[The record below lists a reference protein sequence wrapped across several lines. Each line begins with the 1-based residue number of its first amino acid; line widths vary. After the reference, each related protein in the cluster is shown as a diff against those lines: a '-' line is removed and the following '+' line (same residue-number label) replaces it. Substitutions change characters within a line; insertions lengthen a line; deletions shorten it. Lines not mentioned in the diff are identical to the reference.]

1 MRLRCVAQAR
11 FPQLAAAAQVCVVVA
26 IVCSTHCLLEF
37 ARHSCDIAAAADV
50 STVCAHAGTTC
61 NSRYSGSGSGGR
73 IGIAAST
80 VIGTL
85 TTSACGGPNT
95 GMGAGSGGTVF
106 YSVGPDLSNRVRS
119 LYVSNCAYSAGQ
131 AVLSDPGR
139 ALYMFDLIRLTS
151 TATLSVLPVSVAL
164 GTFSNTTTTVL
175 SGDGTGRFTIN
186 DVTFLQLSATYTVVG
201 VELNVLGVLAGAS
214 ALTMDTSSTLTL
226 TSTGRTLGL
235 SSGQYLWSS
244 LTLVRVSVLQATSIT
259 ALTVTNTF
267 TVLDTSSISLN
278 TGAFRS

>member
-1 MRLRCVAQAR
+1 M
-11 FPQLAAAAQVCVVVA
+11 
-26 IVCSTHCLLEF
+26 
-37 ARHSCDIAAAADV
+37 
-50 STVCAHAGTTC
+50 
-61 NSRYSGSGSGGR
+61 
-73 IGIAAST
+73 
-80 VIGTL
+80 IGTL

-106 YSVGPDLSNRVRS
+106 YSVGPDRSNRVRS

-186 DVTFLQLSATYTVVG
+186 DVTCLQLPATYTVVG

-214 ALTMDTSSTLTL
+214 SLTMDTSSTLTL

-244 LTLVRVSVLQATSIT
+244 LTLVRASVLQATSIT

-267 TVLDTSSISLN
+267 TVLDTSSISLIS
-278 TGAFRS
+278 GAFCG